1 MESRRRRHPLGEE
14 LPAVLRGPGRH
25 ARVLRPRA
33 RGPDAAHRVGP
44 RGSAL
49 LLAGAAAQSHR
60 RVLRGAL
67 PAASDRRAR
76 SLVDTGAY
84 LVRGAERAYEAAL
97 SEAGASRNDVGY
109 VIGTGYGRF
118 KVAFGDDQVT
128 EISCHAKGA
137 WALYPNTR
145 TVIDIGGQDTKAI
158 KVSDRGEVLDFSMN
172 DKCAAGSGRFLTNSA
187 EALGMDVG
195 AIGARSLEAKI
206 PVRLSTVCTIFVETD
221 ILSYLALGKKVED
234 ILAGVHGAIGSR
246 TVALVRRVGSEAEV
260 TFTGGVSKNIGMVRS
275 IEEKLD
281 LKINVHGDSHYTGAL
296 GAAIFAME
304 RMLAGAEV
312 MA

>member
-1 MESRRRRHPLGEE
+1 MGVDVGSTQTKS
-14 LPAVLRGPGRH
+14 VLVDEQGRI
-25 ARVLRPRA
+25 V
-33 RGPDAAHRVGP
+33 
-44 RGSAL
+44 
-49 LLAGAAAQSHR
+49 
-60 RVLRGAL
+60 
-67 PAASDRRAR
+67 AR
-76 SLVDTGAY
+76 SLIDTGAY
-84 LVRGAERAYEAAL
+84 LVRAAERSLEACLA
-97 SEAGASRNDVGY
+97 EAGVARGDVGY
-109 VIGTGYGRF
+109 AVGTGYGRF

-137 WALYPNTR
+137 WFLFPGTR

-187 EALGMDVG
+187 EALGMDVS
-195 AIGARSLEAKI
+195 AIGARSLDARS

-221 ILSYLALGKKVED
+221 ILSYLAQGKRVED

-246 TVALVRRVGSEAEV
+246 TVALVRRVGSEPEV
-260 TFTGGVSKNIGMVRS
+260 TFTGGVSRNIGMVRS
-275 IEEKLD
+275 IEDKLG
-281 LKINVHGDSHYTGAL
+281 LTINVSDDCHYTGAL

>member
-1 MESRRRRHPLGEE
+1 MRYSVGVDVGSTQTK
-14 LPAVLRGPGRH
+14 AVL
-25 ARVLRPRA
+25 L
-33 RGPDAAHRVGP
+33 DEN
-44 RGSAL
+44 
-49 LLAGAAAQSHR
+49 R
-60 RVLRGAL
+60 RVL
-67 PAASDRRAR
+67 AR

-84 LVRGAERAYEAAL
+84 LVRAAERAYERVLA
-97 SEAGASRNDVGY
+97 EAGVERSDVGY

-128 EISCHAKGA
+128 EIGCHAKGA

-187 EALGMDVG
+187 EAIGMDVS
-195 AIGARSLEAKI
+195 AIGEKSLEAKN

-221 ILSYLALGKKVED
+221 ILSYLAQGKKVED

-246 TVALVRRVGSEAEV
+246 TVALVRRVGSEPEV
-260 TFTGGVSKNIGMVRS
+260 TFTGGVARNVGMVRS
-275 IEEKLD
+275 IEEKLGV
-281 LKINVHGDSHYTGAL
+281 KVNVSGDSHYTGAL
-296 GAAIFAME
+296 GAAIFAMD
-304 RMLAGAEV
+304 RMLAGVEV

>member
-1 MESRRRRHPLGEE
+1 MRYSVGVDVGSTQTK
-14 LPAVLRGPGRH
+14 AVL
-25 ARVLRPRA
+25 L
-33 RGPDAAHRVGP
+33 DA
-44 RGSAL
+44 
-49 LLAGAAAQSHR
+49 
-60 RVLRGAL
+60 
-67 PAASDRRAR
+67 DRRIVAR

-84 LVRGAERAYEAAL
+84 LVRAAERAYEKVL
-97 SEAGASRNDVGY
+97 SEASVARSDVGY

-137 WALYPNTR
+137 WALFPLTR

-158 KVSDRGEVLDFSMN
+158 KVSERGEVLDFAMN

-187 EALGMDVG
+187 EALGMELS
-195 AIGARSLEAKI
+195 AIGEKSLEAKT

-221 ILSYLALGKKVED
+221 ILSYLASGKKVED

-246 TVALVRRVGSEAEV
+246 TVALVRRVGAEPEV
-260 TFTGGVSKNIGMVRS
+260 TFTGGVARNVGMIRS
-275 IEEKLD
+275 IEDKLGTRV
-281 LKINVHGDSHYTGAL
+281 NVSGDSHYTGAL

-304 RMLAGAEV
+304 RMQAGAEV

>member
-1 MESRRRRHPLGEE
+1 MRYSVGVDVGSTQTK
-14 LPAVLRGPGRH
+14 AVL
-25 ARVLRPRA
+25 L
-33 RGPDAAHRVGP
+33 DEE
-44 RGSAL
+44 
-49 LLAGAAAQSHR
+49 R
-60 RVLRGAL
+60 RIL
-67 PAASDRRAR
+67 AR

-84 LVRGAERAYEAAL
+84 LVRAAERAYERAL
-97 SEAGASRNDVGY
+97 AEAGVGRSDIGY

-128 EISCHAKGA
+128 EIGCHAKGA

-187 EALGMDVG
+187 EAIGMDVS
-195 AIGARSLEAKI
+195 AIGEKSLEAKN

-221 ILSYLALGKKVED
+221 ILSYLAQGKKVED

-246 TVALVRRVGSEAEV
+246 TIALVRRVGTEPEV
-260 TFTGGVSKNIGMVRS
+260 TFTGGVARNIGMVRS
-275 IEEKLD
+275 IEEKLGV
-281 LKINVHGDSHYTGAL
+281 KVNVSGDSHYTGAL

-304 RMLAGAEV
+304 RMLAGPLV

>member
-1 MESRRRRHPLGEE
+1 MRYGVGVDVGSTQTK
-14 LPAVLRGPGRH
+14 AVLLDEGGRII
-25 ARVLRPRA
+25 
-33 RGPDAAHRVGP
+33 
-44 RGSAL
+44 
-49 LLAGAAAQSHR
+49 
-60 RVLRGAL
+60 
-67 PAASDRRAR
+67 AR
-76 SLVDTGAY
+76 SLVDTGAF
-84 LVRGAERAYEAAL
+84 LVRAAERAYERAL
-97 SEAGASRNDVGY
+97 TEAGVGRSDVGY

-158 KVSDRGEVLDFSMN
+158 KVSDRGEVLDFAMN

-187 EALGMDVG
+187 EALGMEVS
-195 AIGARSLEAKI
+195 AIGEKSLEAKS

-221 ILSYLALGKKVED
+221 ILSYLASGKKVED

-246 TVALVRRVGSEAEV
+246 TIALVRRVGAEPEV
-260 TFTGGVSKNIGMVRS
+260 TFTGGVARNVGMIRS
-275 IEEKLD
+275 IEEKLG
-281 LKINVHGDSHYTGAL
+281 IRVNVSGDSHYTGAL
-296 GAAIFAME
+296 GAAIFAVE
-304 RMLAGAEV
+304 RMRAGAEV

>member
-1 MESRRRRHPLGEE
+1 MRYSVGVDVGSTQTK
-14 LPAVLRGPGRH
+14 AVL
-25 ARVLRPRA
+25 L
-33 RGPDAAHRVGP
+33 DE
-44 RGSAL
+44 
-49 LLAGAAAQSHR
+49 
-60 RVLRGAL
+60 
-67 PAASDRRAR
+67 DRRIAAR

-84 LVRGAERAYEAAL
+84 LVRAAERAYERVLA
-97 SEAGASRNDVGY
+97 EAGVHRSDVGY

-128 EISCHAKGA
+128 EIGCHAKGA

-187 EALGMDVG
+187 EAIGMDVS
-195 AIGARSLEAKI
+195 AIGEKSLESKN

-221 ILSYLALGKKVED
+221 ILSYLAQGKKVED

-246 TVALVRRVGSEAEV
+246 TVALVRRVGSEPEV
-260 TFTGGVSKNIGMVRS
+260 TFTGGVSRNTGMVRS
-275 IEEKLD
+275 IEEKLGV
-281 LKINVHGDSHYTGAL
+281 KVNVSSDSHYTGAL

-304 RMLAGAEV
+304 RMRAGAEV

>member
-1 MESRRRRHPLGEE
+1 VRYSVGVDVGSTQTKAVVLDEERRI
-14 LPAVLRGPGRH
+14 V
-25 ARVLRPRA
+25 
-33 RGPDAAHRVGP
+33 
-44 RGSAL
+44 
-49 LLAGAAAQSHR
+49 
-60 RVLRGAL
+60 
-67 PAASDRRAR
+67 AR
-76 SLVDTGAY
+76 SLIDTGAY
-84 LVRGAERAYEAAL
+84 LVRAAERAYEKAL
-97 SEAGASRNDVGY
+97 ADAGIGRGDVGY

-158 KVSDRGEVLDFSMN
+158 KVSDRGEVLDFAMN

-195 AIGARSLEAKI
+195 AIGTRSLDAKN

-221 ILSYLALGKKVED
+221 ILSYLAQGKKVED

-246 TVALVRRVGSEAEV
+246 TVALVRRVGSEPEV
-260 TFTGGVSKNIGMVRS
+260 TFTGGVTRNIGMVRS

-281 LKINVHGDSHYTGAL
+281 LRLNVSGDSHYTGAL

-304 RMLAGAEV
+304 RMQAGVEV
-312 MA
+312 VA

>member
-1 MESRRRRHPLGEE
+1 MRYS
-14 LPAVLRGPGRH
+14 
-25 ARVLRPRA
+25 
-33 RGPDAAHRVGP
+33 VGVDV
-44 RGSAL
+44 GSTQTKAIL
-49 LLAGAAAQSHR
+49 LDE
-60 RVLRGAL
+60 
-67 PAASDRRAR
+67 DRRIIAR

-84 LVRGAERAYEAAL
+84 LVRAAERAYEAAL

-158 KVSDRGEVLDFSMN
+158 KVSDRGEVLDFAMN

-187 EALGMDVG
+187 EALGMDVS
-195 AIGARSLEAKI
+195 AIGEKSLEAKI